1 MREFDASVIWKS
13 IPELLPY
20 VFVTIYATVIAF
32 ILALLLGSLIAA
44 GKLSK
49 NPIARG
55 AANIYTTIM
64 RCTPTIVML
73 FIVFYGIP
81 KFSLVLF
88 GKSLDEWPRAV
99 FVIAGLTL
107 LFSASLSE
115 TIRSAY
121 QSVPQ
126 GQFEA
131 AYTSGLG
138 WWHTHIRI
146 IYPQTAYIALPN
158 IGNTVISLLKEGS
171 SAFTIGFIDLIGK
184 ANLMVS
190 MNLGA
195 RSREIYISA
204 ALLYLVLV
212 LLLEWG
218 LKKAEKAVGKGRRD
232 QSK

>member
-1 MREFDASVIWKS
+1 MREFDASVEIKS
-13 IPELLPY
+13 IPQLLPY
-20 VFVTIYATVIAF
+20 VFVTIYATAISFV
-32 ILALLLGSLIAA
+32 LALLLGSLIAA

-49 NPIARG
+49 NPVSRAV
-55 AANIYTTIM
+55 ANGYTTIM

-73 FIVFYGIP
+73 FIVYYGIP
-81 KFSLVLF
+81 KFSLQVF
-88 GKSLDEWPRAV
+88 GKSLDEWPRGV
-99 FVIAGLTL
+99 FVITGLTL

-121 QSVPQ
+121 QAVPK

-138 WWHTHIRI
+138 WWHTHLRI

-171 SAFTIGFIDLIGK
+171 NAFTIGFIDLIGK

-195 RSREIYISA
+195 RSREIYLSA

-212 LLLEWG
+212 LVLEWA
-218 LKKAEKAVGKGRRD
+218 LKRAEGAVGKGRRN
-232 QSK
+232 